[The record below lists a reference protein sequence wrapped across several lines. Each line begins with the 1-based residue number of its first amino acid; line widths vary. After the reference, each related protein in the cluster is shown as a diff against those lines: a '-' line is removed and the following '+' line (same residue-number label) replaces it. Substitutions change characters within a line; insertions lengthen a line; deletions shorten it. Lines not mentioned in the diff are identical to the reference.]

1 MDGKDNDSNVRPDIL
16 GFWHLQKTFA
26 AHLLSSVFCLHFY
39 AIIVVH
45 ILHTMVAAFIT
56 HSTGIMGS
64 CQRSSSSKLFLSSSY
79 QNSNNY
85 LNSFLTSVAVFD
97 GSDVTDTVVRSN
109 TFWSTLSSKLP
120 YLIAAELLASVTFVV
135 IASVVASQGK
145 FLIDKVTS
153 ETQSKQFKRLDDAP
167 LPVQLDFT
175 KLLLCIVIDIL
186 GSANEAIPLVG
197 EVVDIAYAPVAA
209 LLLRQL
215 FNGSN
220 VVFLLEFAEEILPF
234 TDILPLA
241 TICWVIEAFFSRGNL
256 AKALKIGAY
265 APAVE
270 SDSGIDSNYIDVNA
284 EVKPPAL
291 LQPNK
296 KQERDS

>member
-1 MDGKDNDSNVRPDIL
+1 M
-16 GFWHLQKTFA
+16 
-26 AHLLSSVFCLHFY
+26 
-39 AIIVVH
+39 
-45 ILHTMVAAFIT
+45 
-56 HSTGIMGS
+56 
-64 CQRSSSSKLFLSSSY
+64 
-79 QNSNNY
+79 
-85 LNSFLTSVAVFD
+85 AVFD
-97 GSDVTDTVVRSN
+97 GSDLTDTVVRSN

-120 YLIAAELLASVTFVV
+120 YFIAAELLATVTFVV

-153 ETQSKQFKRLDDAP
+153 ETQKSKQFKRLDDA
-167 LPVQLDFT
+167 LPRVQLDFT

-186 GSANEAIPLVG
+186 GSANEAVPLVG
-197 EVVDIAYAPVAA
+197 EVIDFAYAPIAA

-241 TICWVIEAFFSRGNL
+241 TICWVIEAFFSSGNL
-256 AKALKIGAY
+256 AKALRIGAY

-270 SDSGIDSNYIDVNA
+270 SDIDNKYIDVKT
-284 EVKPPAL
+284 EFKSPAL
-291 LQPNK
+291 LRSNK
-296 KQERDS
+296 QDRDS